1 MKSVIFKMTENEF
14 RRNFGDTL
22 GRIMTEKNI
31 SQLTLANAIGVSR
44 MTIANWLAGKNTPDL
59 FHSYLVSKVLEI
71 PMEALIR
78 GEEKREDPY
87 EAIQQRLERIEEMIT
102 KKLITEGKEHE
113 TTGD

>member
-1 MKSVIFKMTENEF
+1 
-14 RRNFGDTL
+14 
-22 GRIMTEKNI
+22 
-31 SQLTLANAIGVSR
+31 
-44 MTIANWLAGKNTPDL
+44 
-59 FHSYLVSKVLEI
+59 
-71 PMEALIR
+71 MEALIR

>member
-31 SQLTLANAIGVSR
+31 SQLTLANAIGVTR

-59 FHSYLVSKVLEI
+59 FHSYSVSKVLEI

-78 GEEKREDPY
+78 GKEKRKDPY

-113 TTGD
+113 TPGD